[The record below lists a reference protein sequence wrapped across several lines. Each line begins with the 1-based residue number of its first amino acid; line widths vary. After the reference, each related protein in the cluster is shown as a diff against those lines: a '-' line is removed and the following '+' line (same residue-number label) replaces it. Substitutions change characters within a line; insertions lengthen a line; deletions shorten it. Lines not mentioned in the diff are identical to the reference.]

1 MRTMKRNWGL
11 WTVGA
16 AAAGV
21 VLLAG
26 VASAGQYDV
35 STERS
40 GSVVVFPKVL
50 WDGTRDTIIQL
61 TNTGNPM
68 AHAHCFYINAALRD
82 PSQPPGPFN
91 QPQWNETDFDMW
103 LTKQQPTHW
112 EASSGRPTNPLDGF
126 GNDGSGLD
134 PGLVPPVPLGFRGE
148 LKCIQVDA
156 SGAPFTG
163 NQLKG
168 EATLRNL
175 TGDVSEYNAVAL
187 QGNSNLSGTDIGT
200 DLQLNLTSNNPS
212 GEYSACP
219 NILLFNHFADG
230 VEDPVLSQLSN
241 CDGNTKCFL
250 LSNPS
255 ESSLRACSATA
266 PCTGGESCLAC
277 PITTTLTLVPCQE
290 DLENQIPGMV
300 TVQFQIYDEFEN
312 PLSAS
317 TTVDCW
323 LDAPLSSISPFFQVG
338 RLATMSAFTRINPV
352 GVLVGQP
359 GNSQGGVI
367 GVAEETRY
375 GTALGTSAPAAAAFN
390 LNIEGNRF
398 DTGVPTGAADL
409 QGRAVKGVTDHIVI
423 PAE

>member
-21 VLLAG
+21 LLLAG
-26 VASAGQYDV
+26 VASAGQFDV

-61 TNTGNPM
+61 SNTGNPM
-68 AHAHCFYINAALRD
+68 AHVHCFYVNAALQD

-91 QPQWNETDFDMW
+91 QPQWSETDFDMW
-103 LTKQQPTHW
+103 LTRQQPTHW
-112 EASSGRPTNPLDGF
+112 EASSGRPTNPFDGF

-163 NQLKG
+163 NQIKG

-175 TGDVSEYNAVAL
+175 AGDVSEYNAVAL
-187 QGNSNLSGTDIGT
+187 QGNSNLSGSDIGT

-230 VEDPVLSQLSN
+230 VEDPVLSEHSA
-241 CDGNTKCFL
+241 CTSKCFDL
-250 LSNPS
+250 ISGTASDRSCTTSANCNPGEECLS
-255 ESSLRACSATA
+255 
-266 PCTGGESCLAC
+266 C

-300 TVQFQIYDEFEN
+300 TVQFEIRDEFEV
-312 PLSAS
+312 PFSAS

-323 LDAPLSSISPFFQVG
+323 LDAPLSSISTQFQVG
-338 RLATMSAFTRINPV
+338 HLDTLSAFTRINPV
-352 GVLVGQP
+352 GVLVGQS

-367 GVAEETRY
+367 GIAEETRY
-375 GTALGTSAPAAAAFN
+375 GTALGTSGPAAAAFN

-409 QGRAVKGVTDHIVI
+409 KGRPVKGVTDQIVI